1 MDFSLKC
8 NFLEQA
14 TYDSVVLSM
23 AMKRAALLCLQRLQ
37 CLDVQRV
44 FSGAYTGSLR
54 KTSNK
59 CTFKYYCTNPS
70 SSSLPAAHSTITV
83 RFERGLPLLNVT
95 LPSRNEACQFS
106 LRPLTDNVGTFC
118 EQLQREDRGLDFVAV
133 YTNDGVRVATSTSIE
148 HLLLFGGFRLRLNDR
163 YYDVVISSERIDGD
177 LGSDRMRQIDD
188 LRATVASLHAS
199 LCVDEYKVGREKRLM
214 QQLERAESELRPLQE
229 QKLQI
234 EKDCEAH
241 AERIMWTGFAAM
253 GIQTGLF
260 ARLTWWEYSWD
271 IMEPV
276 TYFATYATVV
286 ATFGYYLYTR
296 QAFEY
301 PSARDR
307 VFTKHFYKRAQKQ
320 GFNIEKYNAL
330 VTEVEEV
337 RSQLDRI
344 RDPLFQHLP
353 VSYLT
358 KLENG
363 DSKVDK
369 YAAKKTVEGS

>member
-1 MDFSLKC
+1 
-8 NFLEQA
+8 
-14 TYDSVVLSM
+14 M
-23 AMKRAALLCLQRLQ
+23 AMKRAGLLCVRRLQ
-37 CLDVQRV
+37 LLDAHQPCGGPFAGLLRRVPRQRH
-44 FSGAYTGSLR
+44 LR
-54 KTSNK
+54 
-59 CTFKYYCTNPS
+59 FYCTTPS

-106 LRPLTDNVGTFC
+106 LRPLTDNVGSFC
-118 EQLQREDRGLDFVAV
+118 EQLQREDRGLDFVAL
-133 YTNDGVRVATSTSIE
+133 YTNDGVRIATSTSIE
-148 HLLLFGGFRLRLNDR
+148 HLLLFGEFRLRLNDR
-163 YYDVVISSERIDGD
+163 YHDVVVTSRKIEDE

-188 LRATVASLHAS
+188 LRATIASLHAS

-214 QQLERAESELRPLQE
+214 QQLERAETELQPLHE
-229 QKLQI
+229 KKVQI
-234 EKDCEAH
+234 EKECEAH
-241 AERIMWTGFAAM
+241 AERVMWAGFAAM

-276 TYFATYATVV
+276 TYFATYTTVV

-296 QAFEY
+296 QSFEY
-301 PSARDR
+301 PTARER
-307 VFTKHFYKRAQKQ
+307 VFTKQFYKRAQKE
-320 GFNIEKYNAL
+320 GFDIEKYNAL

-337 RSQLDRI
+337 RRQLERI

-358 KLENG
+358 RLEDG
-363 DSKVDK
+363 EDK
-369 YAAKKTVEGS
+369 SRTKHSPDGG